1 MTCEKLLPVMK
12 NVYIRNAL
20 TEIASSFTRHY
31 PTQRQLLTYAWIA
44 IAEKPGDYTEEA
56 YIGIGY
62 AVMRHKWE
70 IYYMP
75 EPKRWHSDDTGNRRA
90 RKKIKEYVDVNKR

>member
-1 MTCEKLLPVMK
+1 MTCENLIPVME

-20 TEIASSFTRHY
+20 SDIASSFTRHY
-31 PTQRQLLTYAWIA
+31 PTQKQLLTYAWIA

-70 IYYMP
+70 IYFMP
-75 EPKRWHSDDTGNRRA
+75 EPSGKPSNHASIQRANRA
-90 RKKIKEYVDVNKR
+90 VKKCL

>member
-1 MTCEKLLPVMK
+1 MTCENLIPIMQ
-12 NVYIRNAL
+12 NVEIRNAL
-20 TEIASSFTRHY
+20 SDIAAAFTRDYH
-31 PTQRQLLTYAWIA
+31 TQKTLITYAWIA
-44 IAEKPGDYTEEA
+44 ISEKPGDYTTEA

-75 EPKRWHSDDTGNRRA
+75 EPSGFTSKHPSIRRA
-90 RKKIKEYVDVNKR
+90 SRKLKEYV

>member
-20 TEIASSFTRHY
+20 SEIASSFTRHY
-31 PTQRQLLTYAWIA
+31 PTQKQLLTYAWIA

-70 IYYMP
+70 IYFMP
-75 EPKRWHSDDTGNRRA
+75 EPGGKPSHSASNWRAKRVL
-90 RKKIKEYVDVNKR
+90 KKHLKSAH

>member
-1 MTCEKLLPVMK
+1 LTCEKLLPVMK
-12 NVYIRNAL
+12 NIYICNAL
-20 TEIASSFTRHY
+20 AEIASCFTRHY
-31 PTQRQLLTYAWIA
+31 PTQKQLLTFAWIA
-44 IAEKPGDYTEEA
+44 IAEKPGDYTTEA

-75 EPKRWHSDDTGNRRA
+75 EPSGFMSKHPSIRRA
-90 RKKIKEYVDVNKR
+90 SRKLKEYIK